1 VIHLDDQS
9 TLDELDQILP
19 SADIVISTVP
29 DTSRTRGIF
38 DKTRLQRFKQEAV
51 FMNFGRGSVV
61 DENALIEI
69 LMQKR
74 IRGAVIDVT
83 MDEPLPE
90 NHGLWTCPNTIIT
103 QHSGGGTADEVPRK
117 IEWFSDNL
125 KRFRNGETLQGMVD
139 FERGY

>member
-1 VIHLDDQS
+1 
-9 TLDELDQILP
+9 
-19 SADIVISTVP
+19 
-29 DTSRTRGIF
+29 
-38 DKTRLQRFKQEAV
+38 
-51 FMNFGRGSVV
+51 MNFGRGSVV

-74 IRGAVIDVT
+74 IRGAGIDVT

-103 QHSGGGTADEVPRK
+103 QHTGGGTVDEIPRK

-125 KRFRNGETLQGMVD
+125 KRFRNGETLQGIVD